1 MLEIMKES
9 KVKKYILLMDVLTI
23 VSPFLLVLCIA
34 GCVGVCIICSII
46 RNIVVENNIRYE
58 QV

>member
-1 MLEIMKES
+1 MLENMKES
-9 KVKKYILLMDVLTI
+9 KVKKYILLMEILAI
-23 VSPFLLVLCIA
+23 LSPFLLVLCIA
-34 GCVGVCIICSII
+34 GSVGVCIMCSII